1 MTSAIARGID
11 LAKVYR
17 RGTRGGYGGRAAPR
31 VLETAALRGVSIEV
45 ARGEVVFVLG
55 PSGSGKSTLLQL
67 LGALDTP
74 TRGTVE
80 LFGEDVATKSDKER
94 SLLRRAKLGFVFQ
107 SFHLIPAL
115 SAVENVLVP
124 RVPAGI
130 QEDDRRRAR
139 TLLERLG
146 LGARL
151 DHRPDE
157 LSGGE
162 SQRVAIARA
171 LIGKPELVLADEP
184 TGELDTETGTAVVA
198 ALREAARNEGAAIV
212 VVTHDERLVKPGDRV
227 LRLRDGVVAR

>member
-1 MTSAIARGID
+1 VKIAQGID

-17 RGTRGGYGGRAAPR
+17 RGRRGLEGREGG
-31 VLETAALRGVSIEV
+31 VETAALRGVSLEV
-45 ARGEVVFVLG
+45 ATGEVVFVLG

-74 TRGTVE
+74 TRGQVL
-80 LFGEDVATKSDKER
+80 LFGEDVARKTDRER

-115 SAVENVLVP
+115 SALENVLVP
-124 RVPAGI
+124 RVPEGI
-130 QEDDRRRAR
+130 SDLDRKRAR

-146 LGARL
+146 LKARL

-171 LIGKPELVLADEP
+171 LVGKPELVLADEP
-184 TGELDTETGTAVVA
+184 TGELDGPTGAAVVE
-198 ALREAARNEGAAIV
+198 ALREAAQKEGAAVV

-227 LRLRDGVVAR
+227 LRLCDGLVADAGP

>member
-1 MTSAIARGID
+1 MNAIAQGVD

-17 RGTRGGYGGRAAPR
+17 RGAN
-31 VLETAALRGVSIEV
+31 ETAALRGVSIEV

-55 PSGSGKSTLLQL
+55 PSGSGKSTLLHL

-74 TRGTVE
+74 TRGQVV
-80 LFGEDVATKSDKER
+80 LFGEDVARKSDRER

-124 RVPAGI
+124 RVPAGVTA
-130 QEDDRRRAR
+130 DDRGRAR
-139 TLLERLG
+139 ELLERLG
-146 LGARL
+146 LGPRL
-151 DHRPDE
+151 EHRPDE

-171 LIGKPELVLADEP
+171 LIGRPELVLADEP
-184 TGELDTETGTAVVA
+184 TGELDGPTGAAVVA
-198 ALREAARNEGAAIV
+198 ALRETARNEGAAVV
-212 VVTHDERLVKPGDRV
+212 VVTHDERLVQSGDRAV
-227 LRLRDGVVAR
+227 RLRDGLLDGARPA